1 MFLHKAIKITHT
13 ISAFKFKL
21 KNPTVF
27 QTARLYLKY
36 TDRLKCSERYRKIYG
51 TDKDKKQR
59 ND

>member
-27 QTARLYLKY
+27 QTARFIF
-36 TDRLKCSERYRKIYG
+36 EIY
-51 TDKDKKQR
+51 
-59 ND
+59 